1 MKTIL
6 LNKVVL
12 ATCLTVAL
20 GLGGGLVVA
29 ANTVDLT
36 PVPTSTVSLAET
48 PTGTQTATETIEVT
62 PEATHTEDTTTITP
76 DVTVPANPVSPT
88 TPVVT
93 KPVTNKPVI
102 TPTNPVTKPVTTPKT
117 TTPVKPVVTEPTKPV
132 VVTPTTPVV
141 VTPPSE
147 TVTETPVVEEEVVVE
162 TPAEETVTETP
173 VTETPVVEEEVVIET
188 EGEVGEA
195 SSFEWISASDEIRA
209 AYNGDY
215 SQIVR
220 NTENKGM
227 SGITYSI
234 LEDGRT
240 QIVWSSGAYNATVIV
255 SSADDVTNFVIFVN
269 TVLRAMAYQA

>member
-20 GLGGGLVVA
+20 GLGGGIVVA

-36 PVPTSTVSLAET
+36 PVPTSAVSLAET
-48 PTGTQTATETIEVT
+48 PTGTQTTTETIGVT

-141 VTPPSE
+141 VTPPVE
-147 TVTETPVVEEEVVVE
+147 TVTEP
-162 TPAEETVTETP
+162 P
-173 VTETPVVEEEVVIET
+173 VTETPVVEEENVVET

-195 SSFEWISASDEIRA
+195 SSLEWISASDEVRA
-209 AYNGDY
+209 AYSGDY

-227 SGITYSI
+227 SGIAYSI

-240 QIVWSSGAYNATVIV
+240 QIVWSSGAYNATIIV

-269 TVLRAMAYQA
+269 TVLQAMAYQA

>member
-20 GLGGGLVVA
+20 GLGGGIVVA

-36 PVPTSTVSLAET
+36 PAPTSAVSLAET
-48 PTGTQTATETIEVT
+48 PTGTQTTTETIETIEVT

-88 TPVVT
+88 APVVT

-141 VTPPSE
+141 VTPPVE
-147 TVTETPVVEEEVVVE
+147 TVTEP
-162 TPAEETVTETP
+162 P
-173 VTETPVVEEEVVIET
+173 VTETPVVEEENVVETPVVET

-195 SSFEWISASDEIRA
+195 SSFEWVSASDEVRA
-209 AYNGDY
+209 AYSGDY

-227 SGITYSI
+227 SGIAYSI

-269 TVLRAMAYQA
+269 TVLQAMAYQA